1 MNITPVHH
9 QAIDLLI
16 LGKSGKETAVLL
28 EVTPESVS
36 IWRHDYEFIA
46 LMNGRLE
53 DNHASVQTQLRNLA
67 TLALQALT
75 DALSD
80 PETPVKYK
88 LDAAFKVLELINAKP
103 VEIESS
109 DAGRLK
115 RDWDR
120 ENFLL

>member
-1 MNITPVHH
+1 
-9 QAIDLLI
+9 
-16 LGKSGKETAVLL
+16 
-28 EVTPESVS
+28 
-36 IWRHDYEFIA
+36 
-46 LMNGRLE
+46 MNGRLE

-88 LDAAFKVLELINAKP
+88 LDAAFKVLELINSKP
-103 VEIESS
+103 GEIQSS
-109 DAGRLK
+109 DAERLK

>member
-1 MNITPVHH
+1 
-9 QAIDLLI
+9 
-16 LGKSGKETAVLL
+16 
-28 EVTPESVS
+28 
-36 IWRHDYEFIA
+36 
-46 LMNGRLE
+46 MNGRLE

-88 LDAAFKVLELINAKP
+88 LDAAFKVLELINARP
-103 VEIESS
+103 VEIQSS
-109 DAGRLK
+109 DAERLK